1 MDFQGAGLKVKDT
14 VAVYATNFEKLEGHI
29 ASGAFIHPSIHSS
42 RLLMHD
48 ITLETW
54 MLLFWNFLYG
64 FLMKK

>member
-54 MLLFWNFLYG
+54 MLLF
-64 FLMKK
+64 